1 MKKVLSFLFCCLLT
15 LCLCSCENMDPNYG
29 KSSSKV
35 PQIAS
40 EENAVP
46 QQQIQVP
53 EIKSDDE
60 AMPTYF
66 DISLYD
72 EENYADIYLGKK
84 FEYKMTYGGSTLD
97 VPAAYKDMTKE
108 GWALIESD
116 EYNENSQ
123 ILVGKS
129 LEVNFVNQ
137 YNKQITAVFYNDKKS
152 SAPLK
157 KCSIVKFKIPE
168 NIFVNPDSVY
178 GQFWVNGVSN
188 ESAITDIIEYL
199 GAPSHF
205 YRVSENKY
213 YLDWFITESDRRS
226 GITVYIDIAEDR
238 VDAIEVSYY

>member
-1 MKKVLSFLFCCLLT
+1 MKKILSLILCCIFVLG
-15 LCLCSCENMDPNYG
+15 LCSCENMDPDYG
-29 KSSSKV
+29 KSSAKV
-35 PQIAS
+35 ETAQT
-40 EENAVP
+40 EESTAAKKQVE
-46 QQQIQVP
+46 VP

-60 AMPTYF
+60 TMPTYF

-72 EENYADIYLGKK
+72 EENYADIYLGKD
-84 FEYKMTYGGSTLD
+84 FEYKMTYGGSALT
-97 VPAAYKDMTKE
+97 VPTTYKDMTKE
-108 GWALIESD
+108 GWTLVESD
-116 EYNENSQ
+116 EYNEDSQ

-137 YNKQITAVFYNDKKS
+137 YNKQITAVFYNNKKS
-152 SAPLK
+152 STTLK
-157 KCSIVKFKIPE
+157 KCPIVKFVVSE
-168 NIFVNPDSVY
+168 NVFVNPDSVY

-205 YRVSENKY
+205 YKVSENKY

>member
-1 MKKVLSFLFCCLLT
+1 MKKFLSLLFCFLLV
-15 LCLCSCENMDPNYG
+15 LGLCSCENMDPDYG
-29 KSSSKV
+29 KSSTKV
-35 PQIAS
+35 EKSTAEENTAS
-40 EENAVP
+40 E
-46 QQQIQVP
+46 QQIEVP

-60 AMPTYF
+60 TMPTYF

-72 EENYADIYLGKK
+72 EENYADIYLGKN
-84 FEYKMTYGGSTLD
+84 FEYKITYGGSTFE
-97 VPAAYKDMTKE
+97 VPATYKDITKE
-108 GWALIESD
+108 GWTLVESD
-116 EYNENSQ
+116 EYNEDSQ

-137 YNKQITAVFYNDKKS
+137 YNKQITAVFYNNKKS
-152 SAPLK
+152 SMALK
-157 KCSIVKFKIPE
+157 KCSIVKFIIAE
-168 NIFVNPDSVY
+168 NIFVNPDSIY

-205 YRVSENKY
+205 YKVSENKY

-226 GITVYIDIAEDR
+226 GITVYVDIAEDR